1 MGKRPFERGGTVGT
15 MRIVDES
22 GDSTLTWTIDDERS
36 VVAAAEMFTRLA
48 AMKRLA
54 FARSAGAPAS
64 EAELVRHFDPEFEE
78 IVWVRPVVG
87 G

>member
-1 MGKRPFERGGTVGT
+1 MGI
-15 MRIVDES
+15 MRIVDET
-22 GDSTLTWTIDDERS
+22 GDSTLTWTREDERS

-48 AMKRLA
+48 AKKHLP
-54 FARSAGAPAS
+54 FARAAGAPAD
-64 EAELVRHFDPEFEE
+64 EAELVRHFDPDAEE

>member
-1 MGKRPFERGGTVGT
+1 MGI
-15 MRIVDES
+15 MRIVDET
-22 GDSTLTWTIDDERS
+22 GDSTLTWTRDDEAS

-48 AMKRLA
+48 AERKLP
-54 FARSAGAPAS
+54 FARAAGAPAS
-64 EAELVRHFDPEFEE
+64 EAELVRNFDPDAEE

>member
-1 MGKRPFERGGTVGT
+1 MGI
-15 MRIVDES
+15 MRIVDET
-22 GDSTLTWTIDDERS
+22 GDSTLTWSRDDERS

-48 AMKRLA
+48 ALKRLP
-54 FARSAGAPAS
+54 FGRRAGEPAS
-64 EAELVRHFDPEFEE
+64 EAELVRQFDPDLEE

>member
-1 MGKRPFERGGTVGT
+1 MGI
-15 MRIVDES
+15 MRIVDET
-22 GDSTLTWTIDDERS
+22 GDSTLTWNREDEQS

-48 AMKRLA
+48 AKKHLP
-54 FARSAGAPAS
+54 FARSKGAPAS
-64 EAELVRHFDPEFEE
+64 DAELVRNFDPDAEE